1 MPNKRWIR
9 RGLFAA
15 GAVARNLLTGGALL
29 LGAVF
34 AGCDQSPTRQD
45 APPGTSPAAG
55 ATESPRT
62 ARDEA
67 SRPATQLTL
76 ALNWFAES
84 EHGGYFA
91 AQVRGLYSAAGLEV
105 AIQSGGPNAQ
115 MLVQVATGR
124 ADFGIANAD
133 NILFARAQ
141 QLPVVA
147 LMAPLQNS
155 PRCLLV
161 HKASGIESFDQLRD
175 VTLAMTPGAAFA
187 DFLRWK
193 LPLPG
198 VRIVPYSGSV
208 QAFLLDPRYV
218 QQAYTFSEPFIAR
231 QKGADPRVL
240 LVSDLGFN
248 PYTSL
253 LFTTEQMVA
262 TQPDVVRR
270 VVAAA
275 VSGWQDYLDDP
286 EPTNELIHERNSEGV
301 DLEALAYGAREIAP
315 LIVAGGTEGGIGN
328 MTLKRW
334 QMLERQLVES
344 GQLTAGAVDPKQ
356 AFTTDFL
363 PPSRPANSPGQ

>member
-1 MPNKRWIR
+1 MAWSMLI
-9 RGLFAA
+9 
-15 GAVARNLLTGGALL
+15 GGAML

-34 AGCDQSPTRQD
+34 AGCDPSAARRDSPSDTLPAAGEVESRR
-45 APPGTSPAAG
+45 TSPAQ
-55 ATESPRT
+55 TPQ
-62 ARDEA
+62 
-67 SRPATQLTL
+67 PATQLTL
-76 ALNWFAES
+76 ALNWFPES

-91 AQVRGLYSAAGLEV
+91 AQVRGLYAAAGFEV
-105 AIQSGGPNAQ
+105 TIQSGGPSAH
-115 MLVQVATGR
+115 MLEQVATGR

-141 QLPVVA
+141 NAEVVA

-161 HKASGIESFDQLRD
+161 HKGSGIESFDQLRD

-187 DFLRWK
+187 TFLRWK

-198 VRIVPYSGSV
+198 VRIVNYSGNV

-231 QKGADPRVL
+231 QHGADPRVL
-240 LVSDLGFN
+240 LVSELGFN

-253 LFTTEQMVA
+253 LFTTEKMVA

-270 VVAAA
+270 MVAAC
-275 VSGWQDYLDDP
+275 VSGWQDYLVDP
-286 EPTNELIHERNSEGV
+286 EPTNRLIQERNHVGI
-301 DLEALAYGAREIAP
+301 DLEALAFGAREIAP
-315 LIVAGGTEGGIGN
+315 LIVADDAAKEGIGR
-328 MTLKRW
+328 MTLERW
-334 QMLERQLVES
+334 QTLESQLVES
-344 GQLTAGAVDPKQ
+344 GQLTAGAVDPRR

-363 PPSRPANSPGQ
+363 PPATPAVSPGQ